1 MISQYKNKV
10 KYISV
15 SDNSCT
21 AYGILF
27 FHQSCTYSPHL
38 YHRDPRKEQLRR
50 LFTDCRHLS
59 GLTLGPHLSCLV
71 TQQISVLQ

>member
-38 YHRDPRKEQLRR
+38 YHRDPRKQQLRR
-50 LFTDCRHLS
+50 LLFILP